1 MIYNFGSINVDHV
14 YRVEHL
20 PAPGETIAASQHQ
33 TFLGGKGINQSI
45 AISRAHG
52 EIRHIGAIGPDREW
66 VIRQIEDAGIKT
78 DYISIVAA
86 PTGHAIINVDDDG
99 ENAIVIFSGANL
111 CLTEEQITKNLA
123 AAMPQDWVLLQNET
137 NLAAEIC
144 NEANNRG
151 CKIAYS
157 AAPFIAETT
166 LELLPFASL
175 LVLNEGEA
183 VALGAALNCA
193 PINIPIPEL
202 LVTCGNKGAWLRT
215 QDQTFKQNAFS
226 VSPVD
231 TTGAGDTFLG
241 SFLALYDQGSN
252 AQDALRYAA
261 AASALQVTKPGAAL
275 AIPLRQEV
283 EDFLRSATA

>member
-123 AAMPQDWVLLQNET
+123 AAMPQD
-137 NLAAEIC
+137 
-144 NEANNRG
+144 
-151 CKIAYS
+151 
-157 AAPFIAETT
+157 
-166 LELLPFASL
+166 
-175 LVLNEGEA
+175 
-183 VALGAALNCA
+183 
-193 PINIPIPEL
+193 
-202 LVTCGNKGAWLRT
+202 
-215 QDQTFKQNAFS
+215 
-226 VSPVD
+226 
-231 TTGAGDTFLG
+231 
-241 SFLALYDQGSN
+241 
-252 AQDALRYAA
+252 
-261 AASALQVTKPGAAL
+261 
-275 AIPLRQEV
+275 
-283 EDFLRSATA
+283 